1 MCCSPGTRSG
11 LPSVALLA
19 PLLLGCGGDA
29 VAPTRIQG
37 GRGAAS
43 LYWALALDHK
53 GITLSNAPPYD
64 TLTIT
69 ATPRDGKGLPLPAL
83 GAVTYRSTDLEHV
96 RVSPD
101 GLLQAVRAG
110 AGVRVIA
117 ELATGNVRHADTA
130 IVNVTDDPAPR
141 PMASFSIQL
150 PPSDSARWPMEGAE
164 VVFGLVKV
172 IAAHA
177 ADADGDSIRGL
188 SVHYASSDT
197 TVATID
203 PITGRLEGMRPGH
216 VTLSA
221 AATAYGSSMT
231 DSLQFTI
238 TMPLFQWV
246 QITTDTSAGSGAHF
260 QPSEIR
266 ITPGGTIMW
275 LNRSRQPVDVMFD
288 DPANVAERTTLR
300 CYLPGDPGGV
310 GDIPAFGDTTGN
322 IFSPP
327 NCRSRRFPVPGTYT
341 YQSTLTGAT
350 GRVVVASGVDP

>member
-1 MCCSPGTRSG
+1 MHCSPGARSG
-11 LPSVALLA
+11 LPSAALLA
-19 PLLLGCGGDA
+19 LLLLGCGGDA

-37 GRGAAS
+37 GRDAAS

-64 TLTIT
+64 TLMIT

-101 GLLQAVRAG
+101 GLLQAVKAG
-110 AGVRVIA
+110 VGVRVIA

-150 PPSDSARWPMEGAE
+150 PPSDSARWPMGG
-164 VVFGLVKV
+164 VVGLVKA

-203 PITGRLEGMRPGH
+203 PSTGRLEGIRPGH
-216 VTLSA
+216 VTFSA

-231 DSLQFTI
+231 DSLPFTI
-238 TMPLFQWV
+238 TMPVFQLV
-246 QITTDTSAGSGAHF
+246 LITTDTSAGSGAHF

-275 LNRSRQPVDVMFD
+275 LNGSRQPVDVTFD
-288 DPANVAERTTLR
+288 DPADVAERTTLR
-300 CYLPGDPGGV
+300 CFLPGDPGGA
-310 GDIPAFGDTTGN
+310 GDIPAFGDTTGTA
-322 IFSPP
+322 FSPP

-341 YQSTLTGAT
+341 YRSTLTGAT